1 MANKTAVDI
10 RNLVGLTDGQIEILQ
25 TASIDD
31 SLELFSVP
39 GGNVV
44 VPLVDESASSVP
56 YTHVMHGKV

>member
-31 SLELFSVP
+31 SFKLFSVP

-44 VPLVDESASSVP
+44 MPSVDESASSVP